1 MYNGTRLCIE
11 TQIPAAIAV
20 GNSAWI
26 HRGEIYVLFWGRC
39 HGQCNHACLIRGCEF
54 IRASECSTCH
64 LAFFTP
70 KLMHY
75 LFRKRF
81 FCDIGN
87 ICWRLSMQIGSQ
99 CEIWS
104 LTSHVKSKGVLVFP
118 AILSSSEV
126 NFPFVKRSSYD
137 DVNTSCGPWFHDA
150 FRELST
156 RGGPVTKVFGVQWI
170 FYIL

>member
-1 MYNGTRLCIE
+1 
-11 TQIPAAIAV
+11 
-20 GNSAWI
+20 
-26 HRGEIYVLFWGRC
+26 
-39 HGQCNHACLIRGCEF
+39 
-54 IRASECSTCH
+54 
-64 LAFFTP
+64 
-70 KLMHY
+70 MHY

-156 RGGPVTKVFGVQWI
+156 WGGPVTKVFGVQWI
-170 FYIL
+170 FYIYCKTMILDDMQWGAVTVGDSWSTLLVEEIEEAILAHTKGSPGCCSVTQDPEGL